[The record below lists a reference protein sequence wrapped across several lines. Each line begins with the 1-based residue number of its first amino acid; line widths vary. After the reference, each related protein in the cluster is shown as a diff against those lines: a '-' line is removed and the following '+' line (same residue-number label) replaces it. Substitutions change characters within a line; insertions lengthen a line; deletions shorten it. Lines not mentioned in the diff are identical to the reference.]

1 MELFSEIYNCYYSV
15 ITKILVNSPLTEKQM
30 QELIDSHAFSESA
43 IYLMPK
49 LCKEEGWGL
58 LTRDNTRYSSRLK
71 TTPKLPVTLL
81 EKRWLKSL
89 LQDPRVRLF
98 LEDNTYNELSEC
110 LSDIRPLY
118 QDKQFRWF
126 DIFTDGDDYKNPAY
140 IKNFKMIQKAIP
152 LRNIITIVFKSGK
165 GKCITGDYLP
175 CRLEY
180 SQKNDKFRIY
190 AVKMKGLNIVAFCT
204 INLSRIRHIK
214 KTVLNYPVSID
225 TEQIFK
231 WNRCKEPVTL
241 EIRQE
246 RNGLDR
252 FMMEFAGYEK
262 QTVLNDESG
271 ICTAT
276 LWYNL
281 KDETELLIRLLGFGP
296 VLKVT
301 GPIRML
307 EQIKK
312 RVNSQYQLLYPNNQ
326 KE

>member
-15 ITKILVNSPLTEKQM
+15 IAKILETSPLTEKQM
-30 QELIDSHAFSESA
+30 QELILNNAFSESA
-43 IYLMPK
+43 VYLMPK

-58 LTRDNTRYSSRLK
+58 LAKDNANYSSRLK
-71 TTPKLPVTLL
+71 TIPELPVTLL

-89 LQDPRVRLF
+89 LQDSRVRLF
-98 LEDNTYNELSEC
+98 LEDTTYKELSDR
-110 LSDIRPLY
+110 LSDIKPLY
-118 QDKQFRWF
+118 QDKHFNWF
-126 DIFTDGDDYKNPAY
+126 DIFADGDDYKSPTYVN
-140 IKNFKMIQKAIP
+140 NFKLIHKAIP

-165 GKCITGDYLP
+165 GKFITGDYLP

-180 SQKNDKFRIY
+180 SQKNDKFRLY
-190 AVKMKGLNIVAFCT
+190 AVKMKGLTIVAFCT

-214 KTVLNYPVSID
+214 NTDLIYPVSID
-225 TEQIFK
+225 MEQIFK
-231 WNRCKEPVTL
+231 SNRCKEPVTL
-241 EIRQE
+241 EIRTE

-262 QTVLNDESG
+262 QTVLDEESG
-271 ICTAT
+271 ICTAS

-312 RVNSQYQLLYPNNQ
+312 RVNHQYDLLYPSDQ
-326 KE
+326 